1 MRRLKVINSFFKTF
15 TTQHQLNNQY
25 PIFGYN
31 NRHILTLGN
40 NLLKHLINFIEAKD
54 VTQSKIYQHLKCSPQ
69 AAKILQYVCQRF
81 VKGIEETAVLDI
93 LQDNFEYKGYEYLSH
108 LDVVKQLVDM
118 GWIVQVSFGQIKVQ
132 EVSKLETLNTSVGP
146 SMSLLRL
153 LEEGSLEIHLPDI
166 KPYTDHLEYLQDQFD
181 VIEFLHKMSMSKQG
195 FTESSLSIGRLKNKL
210 VLLSQRILER
220 LKITEEPIVV
230 EEFFKEKMLDE
241 REQRI
246 FLALLKE
253 EYSGG
258 EGQFRDMNTL
268 IELISLDEYDKIRN
282 RALLEDGSKLIN
294 ENIIDYEEILNMF
307 GGISRSF
314 YLQEEIL
321 QRIIHP
327 NKKKKVTKL
336 RLDKLVEE
344 QDLFEYLTPTTN
356 LSDVVLHPK
365 TREVL
370 NTVVKQV
377 DKDVYA
383 KLKAWG
389 IKDKRRGID
398 ARIIFYGAPGT
409 GKTMTAVSLAKTL
422 KKPILSFDCSK
433 ILSMYVGESEKNV
446 RKIFDDFK
454 RLSKEAKVDP
464 ILLLNEADQF
474 LSSRTEGA
482 GGSAEKMHN
491 QMQNIFL
498 EQIEQFEGI
507 LIATTNLLENIDK
520 AFSRRFNYKIEF
532 KKPGKKQ
539 RKRLWHFMLPENAD
553 YEEELDVSELSKHE
567 LTGGQINLIIRN
579 TAYKVAVREES
590 VFTLQD
596 FLEEI
601 EKELGSSFE
610 GSKSMGFKV

>member
-1 MRRLKVINSFFKTF
+1 M
-15 TTQHQLNNQY
+15 
-25 PIFGYN
+25 
-31 NRHILTLGN
+31 
-40 NLLKHLINFIEAKD
+40 KHLINFIEAKN
-54 VTQSKIYQHLKCSPQ
+54 VSKTKIYKHLKSTEQ
-69 AAKILQYVCQRF
+69 EAKVLQYVCRRF
-81 VKGIEETAVLDI
+81 VKGVEETAVLDI
-93 LQDNFEYKGYEYLSH
+93 LQDNFEYEGYDYLKY
-108 LDVVKQLVDM
+108 LKIVKKLMDM
-118 GWIVQVSFGQIKVQ
+118 GWLVQISFGQIKVQ
-132 EVSKLETLNTSVGP
+132 EVSELEIINTSVGP

-153 LEEGSLEIHLPDI
+153 LEEGSLELTLPDI

-181 VIEFLHKMSMSKQG
+181 VIELLHKMAVSKQG
-195 FTESSLSIGRLKNKL
+195 FTDTSLGLGRLKNKL
-210 VLLSQRILER
+210 VLLNQRIIER
-220 LKITEEPIVV
+220 IKITKEPIMV
-230 EEFFKEKMLDE
+230 EEFFKEKKLDE

-258 EGQFRDMNTL
+258 EGQFRDMNVL
-268 IELISLDEYDKIRN
+268 NELISLDEYDKIRN
-282 RALLEDGSKLIN
+282 RALLEDGSKLIS
-294 ENIIDYEEILNMF
+294 EEIIDYEEILNMF

-321 QRIIHP
+321 QKIIHP

-336 RLDKLVEE
+336 KLDKLVEE
-344 QDLFEYLTPTTN
+344 QDLFEYLNPTTD

-370 NTVVKQV
+370 NTVIKQV
-377 DKDVYA
+377 DKDVFA

-389 IKDKRRGID
+389 IKDKRKGID
-398 ARIIFYGAPGT
+398 AKIIFYGSPGT
-409 GKTMTAVSLAKTL
+409 GKTMTAVSLAKSL
-422 KKPILSFDCSK
+422 KRPILSFDCSK

-454 RLSKEAKVDP
+454 ILSKKAKVNP

-474 LSSRTEGA
+474 LSSRTQGA
-482 GGSAEKMHN
+482 SSSADKMHN

-507 LIATTNLLENIDK
+507 LIATTNLLDNIDK

-539 RKRLWHFMLPENAD
+539 RKRLWHFMLPEKAD
-553 YEEELDVSELSKHE
+553 YEESFDVDELAKHE

-579 TAYKVAVREES
+579 TAYHVAVREES
-590 VFTLQD
+590 LFTIQD

-610 GSKSMGFKV
+610 GSKSMGFKI

>member
-1 MRRLKVINSFFKTF
+1 M
-15 TTQHQLNNQY
+15 
-25 PIFGYN
+25 
-31 NRHILTLGN
+31 
-40 NLLKHLINFIEAKD
+40 KHLINFIESNNIKK
-54 VTQSKIYQHLKCSPQ
+54 TKIYKHLKSTEQ
-69 AAKILQYVCQRF
+69 EAKVLQYICRRF
-81 VKGIEETAVLDI
+81 VKGIEETVVLDV
-93 LQDNFEYKGYEYLSH
+93 LQDNFNYEGYDYLTY
-108 LDVVKQLVDM
+108 LKVIKKLMDM
-118 GWIVQVSFGQIKVQ
+118 GWLVQISFGQIKVQ
-132 EVSKLETLNTSVGP
+132 EVSELEILNTSVGP
-146 SMSLLRL
+146 SISLLRL
-153 LEEGSLEIHLPDI
+153 LEEGSLELTLPDI

-181 VIEFLHKMSMSKQG
+181 VIELLHQMSVSKQG
-195 FTESSLSIGRLKNKL
+195 FSNSSLGLGRLKNKL
-210 VLLSQRILER
+210 LLLTQRITER
-220 LKITEEPIVV
+220 LKITTEPIVV
-230 EEFFKEKMLDE
+230 EEFFKEKEFDD

-282 RALLEDGSKLIN
+282 RSLLEDGSKLLS
-294 ENIIDYEEILNMF
+294 EEIIDYEEILNMF
-307 GGISRSF
+307 GGISRAF
-314 YLQEEIL
+314 YLQEAIL
-321 QRIIHP
+321 QKIIHP

-336 RLDKLVEE
+336 KLDKLVEE
-344 QDLFEYLTPTTN
+344 QELFEYLKPTTD

-370 NTVVKQV
+370 DTVIKQIN
-377 DKDVYA
+377 KDVFA

-389 IKDKRRGID
+389 IKDKRKGID
-398 ARIIFYGAPGT
+398 ARIIFYGSPGT

-422 KKPILSFDCSK
+422 KRPILSFDCSK

-454 RLSKEAKVDP
+454 ILSKKAKVDP

-482 GGSAEKMHN
+482 GSSADKMHN

-532 KKPGKKQ
+532 KKPSKKE
-539 RKRLWHFMLPENAD
+539 RKRLWHFMLPEKAD
-553 YEEELDVSELSKHE
+553 YDEVFDVEELSKYD
-567 LTGGQINLIIRN
+567 LTGGQINLIVRN
-579 TAYKVAVREES
+579 TAYKVAVRDES
-590 VFTLQD
+590 VFTLHD
-596 FLEEI
+596 FIEEI

-610 GSKSMGFKV
+610 GSKSMGFRV

>member
-1 MRRLKVINSFFKTF
+1 M
-15 TTQHQLNNQY
+15 
-25 PIFGYN
+25 
-31 NRHILTLGN
+31 
-40 NLLKHLINFIEAKD
+40 KHLINFIEAKE
-54 VTQSKIYQHLKCSPQ
+54 VSKSKIFKHLNATSQ
-69 AAKILQYVCQRF
+69 EAKILQYICRRF
-81 VKGIEETAVLDI
+81 VKGIEETAVLEI
-93 LQDNFEYKGYEYLSH
+93 LQDNFEYEGYDYLAY
-108 LDVVKQLVDM
+108 LFVIKKLMDM
-118 GWIVQVSFGQIKVQ
+118 GWIVQVSFGQVQVQ
-132 EVSKLETLNTSVGP
+132 EVSQLELLNTSVGP

-153 LEEGSLEIHLPDI
+153 LEEGSLEISLPDI

-181 VIEFLHKMSMSKQG
+181 VIELLHNMSVKKQG
-195 FTESSLSIGRLKNKL
+195 FSDSSLSVGRLKNKL
-210 VLLSQRILER
+210 VLLTQRIVER

-230 EEFFKEKMLDE
+230 EEFFKEKKFDD

-258 EGQFRDMNTL
+258 EGKFRDMNTL

-282 RALLEDGSKLIN
+282 RALLEDGSRLISDK
-294 ENIIDYEEILNMF
+294 IIDYEEILNMF

-314 YLQEEIL
+314 YLQEDVL
-321 QRIIHP
+321 QKIIHP

-336 RLDKLVEE
+336 KLDKLIEE
-344 QDLFEYLTPTTN
+344 QDVFEYLTPTTD

-370 NTVVKQV
+370 NTVIKQV
-377 DKDVYA
+377 DKDVFA

-389 IKDKRRGID
+389 IKDKRKGID

-409 GKTMTAVSLAKTL
+409 GKTMTAVSLAKSL
-422 KKPILSFDCSK
+422 KRPILSFDCSK

-454 RLSKEAKVDP
+454 SLSKKAKVDP

-482 GGSAEKMHN
+482 GSSADKMHN

-507 LIATTNLLENIDK
+507 LIATTNLLDNIDK

-532 KKPGKKQ
+532 KRPGKKQ

-553 YEEELDVSELSKHE
+553 YDEALDVAELSKHD
-567 LTGGQINLIIRN
+567 LTGGQIDLIIRN
-579 TAYKVAVREES
+579 TAYKVAVRDES
-590 VFTLQD
+590 VFTLED

-610 GSKSMGFKV
+610 SDGKSMGFKV

>member
-1 MRRLKVINSFFKTF
+1 
-15 TTQHQLNNQY
+15 
-25 PIFGYN
+25 
-31 NRHILTLGN
+31 
-40 NLLKHLINFIEAKD
+40 LKHLINFIESKNIKK
-54 VTQSKIYQHLKCSPQ
+54 TKIYKHLKSTEQ
-69 AAKILQYVCQRF
+69 EAKVLQYVCRRF
-81 VKGIEETAVLDI
+81 VKGIEETVVLDI
-93 LQDNFEYKGYEYLSH
+93 LQDNFDYEAYDYLKH
-108 LDVVKQLVDM
+108 LKVIKKLMDM
-118 GWIVQVSFGQIKVQ
+118 GWLVQISFGQIKVQ
-132 EVSKLETLNTSVGP
+132 EVSELEILNTSVGP
-146 SMSLLRL
+146 SISLLRL
-153 LEEGSLEIHLPDI
+153 LEEGSLELTLPDI

-181 VIEFLHKMSMSKQG
+181 VIELLHQMSVSKQG
-195 FTESSLSIGRLKNKL
+195 FNNNSLGLGRLKNKL
-210 VLLSQRILER
+210 ILLSQRIVER
-220 LKITEEPIVV
+220 LKITSEPIVV
-230 EEFFKEKMLDE
+230 EEFFKEKKFDD

-258 EGQFRDMNTL
+258 EGQYRDMNTL

-282 RALLEDGSKLIN
+282 RSLLEDGSKLLS
-294 ENIIDYEEILNMF
+294 EEIIDYEEILNMF

-314 YLQEEIL
+314 YLQEAIL
-321 QRIIHP
+321 QKIIHP

-336 RLDKLVEE
+336 KLDKLVEE
-344 QDLFEYLTPTTN
+344 QELFEYLKPTTD

-370 NTVVKQV
+370 NTVIKQV
-377 DKDVYA
+377 DKDVFA

-389 IKDKRRGID
+389 IKDKRKGID
-398 ARIIFYGAPGT
+398 ARIIFYGSPGT

-422 KKPILSFDCSK
+422 KRPILSFDCSK

-454 RLSKEAKVDP
+454 ILSKKAKVDP

-482 GGSAEKMHN
+482 GSSADKMHN

-507 LIATTNLLENIDK
+507 LIATTNLLDNIDK

-532 KKPGKKQ
+532 KKPGRKQ
-539 RKRLWHFMLPENAD
+539 RKRLWHFMLPEKAD
-553 YEEELDVSELSKHE
+553 YDEVFEVEELSKHE

-590 VFTLQD
+590 VFTMQD

-610 GSKSMGFKV
+610 GSKSMGFRI

>member
-1 MRRLKVINSFFKTF
+1 M
-15 TTQHQLNNQY
+15 
-25 PIFGYN
+25 
-31 NRHILTLGN
+31 
-40 NLLKHLINFIEAKD
+40 KHLINFIEAKD
-54 VTQSKIYQHLKCSPQ
+54 VTKSKIYQHLKCAPQ
-69 AAKILQYVCQRF
+69 EAKVLQYICRRF
-81 VKGIEETAVLDI
+81 VKGIEEISVLDI
-93 LQDNFEYKGYEYLSH
+93 LQDNFEYESYDYLAY
-108 LDVVKQLVDM
+108 LPVVKKLMDM

-132 EVSKLETLNTSVGP
+132 EVSHLEILNTSVGP
-146 SMSLLRL
+146 SMSMLRL
-153 LEEGSLEIHLPDI
+153 LEEGSLEISLPDI

-181 VIEFLHKMSMSKQG
+181 IIELLHKMSVSKQG
-195 FTESSLSIGRLKNKL
+195 FSDSSLSVGRLKNKL
-210 VLLSQRILER
+210 VLLSQRIVER
-220 LKITEEPIVV
+220 LKITEEPIMV
-230 EEFFKEKMLDE
+230 EEFFKEKQFDE

-282 RALLEDGSKLIN
+282 RSLLEDGSKLIS

-314 YLQEEIL
+314 YLHDDIL

-336 RLDKLVEE
+336 KLDKLVEE
-344 QDLFEYLTPTTN
+344 QELFEYLTPTTD

-370 NTVVKQV
+370 NTVIKQV
-377 DKDVYA
+377 DKEVFA

-389 IKDKRRGID
+389 IKDKRKGID
-398 ARIIFYGAPGT
+398 ARIIFYGSPGT

-422 KKPILSFDCSK
+422 KRPILSFDCSK

-446 RKIFDDFK
+446 RKIFDEFK
-454 RLSKEAKVDP
+454 SLSKKAKVDP

-474 LSSRTEGA
+474 LSARSEGA
-482 GGSAEKMHN
+482 GTSADKMHN

-507 LIATTNLLENIDK
+507 LIATTNLLDNIDK

-553 YEEELDVSELSKHE
+553 YEEELDVAELAKYE
-567 LTGGQINLIIRN
+567 LTGGQINLIVRN
-579 TAYKVAVREES
+579 TAYKVAVRQES

-601 EKELGSSFE
+601 EKEMGSSFE
-610 GSKSMGFKV
+610 GFKSMGFKV